1 MKTID
6 RTKIKML
13 VHREESRY
21 VEERPKSQALFERA
35 KASLLNGVPMSWM
48 HRWAGP
54 FPIFVK
60 EANGARLADVDGHRY
75 LDLCLG
81 DSGAMFGH
89 SPAATANT
97 IADRVGKGMTSMLP
111 TEDCVWVGE
120 NLARRFGLPYWQIYM
135 TATNAN
141 KFAIRVARQT
151 TQRNLILVFD
161 GCYHGSLDE
170 TLVNYRRER
179 IMGKPPDLALTT
191 RVVQFNDIDAVQA
204 ALSPRDIACVICEPA
219 MTDVGIIYPI
229 PGYHAALREVTQHFG
244 TLLIIDETHTI
255 CAGPG
260 GLTGAWNL
268 EPDIFTLGKAIA
280 GGFPAAV
287 MGLSREVSE
296 RFSGGLTSREWDM
309 GLGGT
314 LSSNALAVAALRA
327 TLEHVMTDS
336 AYDHMIRL
344 AEQLEDGIDRTIKT
358 ASLPWHVIRLGC
370 RVEYRFCPTPPQN
383 GAAAINA
390 YDLELDKLVH
400 LFFVNRG
407 ILLTPFHDMMLV
419 CPETTAEDVDLHNK
433 VFSEFVDELN
443 R

>member
-1 MKTID
+1 MRTID

-13 VHREESRY
+13 VQREESRY
-21 VEERPKSQALFERA
+21 VKQRPKSQALFERA
-35 KASLLNGVPMSWM
+35 KASLLKGVPMSWM

-54 FPIFVK
+54 FPIFMK
-60 EANGARLADVDGHRY
+60 EANGARLTDVDGHHY

-89 SPAATANT
+89 SPAATVSA
-97 IADRVGKGMTSMLP
+97 IASQVGRGMTSMLP
-111 TEDCVWVGE
+111 TEDAVWVGK
-120 NLARRFGLPYWQIYM
+120 NLACRFGLPYWQIYM
-135 TATNAN
+135 TATDAN

-151 TQRNLILVFD
+151 TQRSLILVFD
-161 GCYHGSLDE
+161 GCYHGSLDD

-179 IMGKPPDLALTT
+179 IMGKPLDLALTT
-191 RVVQFNDIDAVQA
+191 RVIQFNDIDALEA
-204 ALSPRDIACVICEPA
+204 ALSPQDIACVICEPA

-229 PGYHAALREVTQHFG
+229 PGYHAALREMTQRFG

-255 CAGPG
+255 CGGPG
-260 GLTGAWNL
+260 GLTHAWNL
-268 EPDIFTLGKAIA
+268 EPDIFTLGKPIA

-287 MGLSREVSE
+287 MGLSREVTE
-296 RFSGGLTSREWDM
+296 RFLGELTSREWDM

-327 TLEHVMTDS
+327 TLEHVMTES
-336 AYDHMIRL
+336 VYNHMIRL
-344 AEQLEDGIDRTIKT
+344 AEQLADGIDRMIKT
-358 ASLPWHVIRLGC
+358 ASLTWHVIRLGC
-370 RVEYRFCPTPPQN
+370 RVEYRFCPTPPKN
-383 GAAAINA
+383 GAEAINS
-390 YDLELDKLVH
+390 YDLEMDKLVH

-407 ILLTPFHDMMLV
+407 ILLTPFHNMMLV

-433 VFSEFVDELN
+433 VFSKFVDELN

>member
-1 MKTID
+1 VKTID

-60 EANGARLADVDGHRY
+60 EANGARLTDVDDHRY

-89 SPAATANT
+89 SPAATVNA
-97 IADRVGKGMTSMLP
+97 IMDRAGKGMTSMLP

-141 KFAIRVARQT
+141 RFAIRVARQT

-179 IMGKPPDLALTT
+179 IMGKPPALALTT

-204 ALSPRDIACVICEPA
+204 ALSPRDVACVICEPA
-219 MTDVGIIYPI
+219 MTDVGIIYPT
-229 PGYHAALREVTQHFG
+229 PGYHAALREMTQHFG
-244 TLLIIDETHTI
+244 TLLIIDETHTL
-255 CAGPG
+255 CAGPK

-268 EPDIFTLGKAIA
+268 EPDIFTLGKAVA

-287 MGLSREVSE
+287 MGISSEVSE
-296 RFSGGLTSREWDM
+296 RFLGGLTSREWDM

-336 AYDHMIRL
+336 AYAHMIQL
-344 AEQLEDGIDRTIKT
+344 AEQLEDGVDRTIKT

-370 RVEYRFCPTPPQN
+370 RVEYRFCPTSPQN
-383 GAAAINA
+383 GAEAINA
-390 YDLELDKLVH
+390 YDLELDELAH

-419 CPETTAEDVDLHNK
+419 CPETTTEDVDLHNK

>member
-1 MKTID
+1 
-6 RTKIKML
+6 
-13 VHREESRY
+13 
-21 VEERPKSQALFERA
+21 
-35 KASLLNGVPMSWM
+35 
-48 HRWAGP
+48 
-54 FPIFVK
+54 
-60 EANGARLADVDGHRY
+60 
-75 LDLCLG
+75 
-81 DSGAMFGH
+81 
-89 SPAATANT
+89 
-97 IADRVGKGMTSMLP
+97 
-111 TEDCVWVGE
+111 
-120 NLARRFGLPYWQIYM
+120 
-135 TATNAN
+135 
-141 KFAIRVARQT
+141 
-151 TQRNLILVFD
+151 
-161 GCYHGSLDE
+161 
-170 TLVNYRRER
+170 
-179 IMGKPPDLALTT
+179 
-191 RVVQFNDIDAVQA
+191 
-204 ALSPRDIACVICEPA
+204 LSSRDIACVICEPA

-287 MGLSREVSE
+287 MGLSRELSE
-296 RFSGGLTSREWDM
+296 RFLGGLTSREWDM

-344 AEQLEDGIDRTIKT
+344 AEQLADGIDRTIKT
-358 ASLPWHVIRLGC
+358 VSLPWHVIRLGC
-370 RVEYRFCPTPPQN
+370 RVEYRFCPAPPQN
-383 GAAAINA
+383 GAEAINV